1 MGSELLQIL
10 MDGTAASARMLYLT
24 AVNMCVAVALIMLI
38 LKKKR
43 SYCLLYCYL
52 VYKVGIY
59 NWLYLQIIGIYML
72 NFRQAWFVHLA
83 VSVFH
88 YIFLVYVFCYTFYG
102 SLMKVILSAT
112 FGDVLGAIVGCG
124 VQYILNVLEGRENIL
139 DMSGSFHPLDLLLPV
154 LCYVIFKILK
164 KRGKKAF
171 QWIRERE
178 VKHPGLWGTFYVFY
192 LLIGLLSVQGFADRE
207 LSIMLRSLILIV
219 LAFLVIITFLGIS
232 ILQSRQRQVL
242 QKHRFLQ
249 KQQELV
255 LLHSKSIQRQVL
267 QTERLQSQLD
277 EQMEKILAD
286 AGSAGFDTRLRSYLA
301 QLKEHY
307 QTIETGM
314 YCRDWMVDAV
324 LTYMVPRLRGKGI
337 AFEFQFQNYERGNMD
352 SVDMAQLMMQLLN
365 LKIRSSVRIS
375 VGNMKAGVFIEL
387 ICPDIR
393 KKRVIEKAVKP
404 LLEKYHGEVWQGT
417 KEEKYTF
424 LLSFPGN

>member
-10 MDGTAASARMLYLT
+10 AEGTAASARMLYLT
-24 AVNMCVAVALIMLI
+24 AVNMCVAVAFMMLI
-38 LKKKR
+38 LKKKQ

-52 VYKVGIY
+52 IYKVVIY
-59 NWLYLQIIGIYML
+59 NWLYLQIIGICML

-124 VQYILNVLEGRENIL
+124 VQYILNILEGRENIL

-164 KRGKKAF
+164 KRGAKVF
-171 QWIRERE
+171 QWIRKRE

-192 LLIGLLSVQGFADRE
+192 LLIGLLSVQGFANRD

-232 ILQSRQRQVL
+232 ILQSRQRQVM

-301 QLKEHY
+301 QLKEQY
-307 QTIETGM
+307 QMIEAGV

-324 LTYMVPRLRGKGI
+324 LTYMVPRLREKGVVC
-337 AFEFQFQNYERGNMD
+337 ELHFQNYKRKNID
-352 SVDMAQLMMQLLN
+352 PVDMAQLMMQLLN
-365 LKIRSSVRIS
+365 LKIRSSVRIRA
-375 VGNMKAGVFIEL
+375 GNMKAGVFIEL

-417 KEEKYTF
+417 EKEKHTF
-424 LLSFPGN
+424 LLRFADN